1 MSTLTKDSLAEGLNQ
16 KLNFPV
22 AEAKELVEMLLE
34 SIKEQL
40 ETGAPVKISGFGSWT
55 VKEKK
60 ARRGRNP
67 KTGETIEI
75 SARRVVVF
83 HASSK
88 LCDAVD
94 GKGREEKNDR

>member
-1 MSTLTKDSLAEGLNQ
+1 MSSLTKDSLAEGLNQ
-16 KLNFPV
+16 QLNFPMV
-22 AEAKELVEMLLE
+22 QAKEIVEMFLE
-34 SIKEQL
+34 SIKAQL
-40 ETGAPVKISGFGSWT
+40 EAGSPVKISGFGSWT

-67 KTGETIEI
+67 KTGKEIEI
-75 SARRVVVF
+75 SARKVVVF

-94 GKGREEKNDR
+94 GKGTVK